1 MDCVASGPLS
11 YIREV
16 GFRGDGVAELY
27 IVRHAQV
34 NIDSVPSTE
43 WHISEDGIRATREL
57 VLSENWSGVHRIY
70 HSPEPKAVAT
80 ADIISEM
87 TGIPT
92 SVMDE
97 LHELRIPTI
106 QPTEEFV
113 RRVSAYLEGFPDP
126 EFEEWA
132 LAADRIVG
140 CVRRIT
146 NEANG
151 CSVAMVSHGRILTV
165 LFSYLFKR
173 RMTVKEWQSIK
184 LPDLSVIDLETWAV
198 ERGFFRT

>member
-1 MDCVASGPLS
+1 MDQKLV
-11 YIREV
+11 
-16 GFRGDGVAELY
+16 RGDGVPELY
-27 IVRHAQV
+27 IVRHAQTT
-34 NIDSVPSTE
+34 IDFGIPSTQ
-43 WHISEDGIRATREL
+43 WHISEGGMRETREL

-106 QPTEEFV
+106 QPTEAFLL
-113 RRVSAYLEGFPDP
+113 RVGAYLEGFPDP

-132 LAADRIVG
+132 QATDRIVS

-146 NEANG
+146 HEANG

-165 LFSYLFKR
+165 LFSYLLKR
-173 RMTVKEWQSIK
+173 RMTLKEWQSIR
-184 LPDLSVIDLETWAV
+184 LPDLSVIDPETWAV
-198 ERGFFRT
+198 KRGFFSNLNVGA

>member
-1 MDCVASGPLS
+1 VYGSWEEKKRNRGLAGTSLRVSCLYKDAADIFLGSCAFGQLS
-11 YIREV
+11 YIRAV

-27 IVRHAQV
+27 IVWHAQV
-34 NIDSVPSTE
+34 SIDFSVPSTE
-43 WHISEDGIRATREL
+43 WNISEYGIRATREL

-106 QPTEEFV
+106 QPTEEFI
-113 RRVSAYLEGFPDP
+113 RRVGAYLEGFPDP

-132 LAADRIVG
+132 LATDRIVG
-140 CVRRIT
+140 CVRRY
-146 NEANG
+146 NG
-151 CSVAMVSHGRILTV
+151 A
-165 LFSYLFKR
+165 
-173 RMTVKEWQSIK
+173 IK
-184 LPDLSVIDLETWAV
+184 LDTK
-198 ERGFFRT
+198 RGAAKVG